1 MLLPGSF
8 DAAVS
13 PPASALLG
21 TPSPATGTAG
31 TDTPPASPTNAAG
44 GLSPTPSHRKLQ
56 RPVRRMS
63 KRDEILTAAR
73 RSNNA
78 GAGGGTGAGS
88 ASKEGY
94 LSTTA
99 ASPSGTTT
107 GPVVDMSSYE
117 RVLSKNLTLTNEL
130 NDRESEIIRLK
141 KQENLFEE
149 SLKVCVYMYEFLCLF
164 LCRSHSH

>member
-1 MLLPGSF
+1 MPLPGSF

-31 TDTPPASPTNAAG
+31 TDTPPAPLTNAAG
-44 GLSPTPSHRKLQ
+44 GLSPTLSHRKLQ

-73 RSNNA
+73 RSNNV
-78 GAGGGTGAGS
+78 GAGVGTGAGS
-88 ASKEGY
+88 ASKVGS

-99 ASPSGTTT
+99 VSPSGTT